1 MLLQGMILLLQ
12 TVQLLL
18 LLQMLSKIRMPCATK
33 ASHAAKPAVEA
44 ATTKSAE
51 TAAMTHILY
60 FTCILC

>member
-1 MLLQGMILLLQ
+1 
-12 TVQLLL
+12 
-18 LLQMLSKIRMPCATK
+18 
-33 ASHAAKPAVEA
+33 VEA